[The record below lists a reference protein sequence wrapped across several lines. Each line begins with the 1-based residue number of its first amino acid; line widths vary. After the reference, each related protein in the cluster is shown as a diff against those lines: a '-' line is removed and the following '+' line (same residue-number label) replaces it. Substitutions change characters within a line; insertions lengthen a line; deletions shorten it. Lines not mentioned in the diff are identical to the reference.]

1 MPDDVKYCIDL
12 DKKYPSA
19 LFAYPYP
26 RPCLPVPP
34 PVLTRTSARAYP
46 YLRPRL
52 PVPRSKG
59 GDIPLELQRKT
70 K

>member
-46 YLRPRL
+46 YPEAKAGIYPWNCKEKLNDAPR
-52 PVPRSKG
+52 
-59 GDIPLELQRKT
+59 
-70 K
+70 